1 MRQVNLSAIDLNL
14 LPALEALLR
23 RRNVSHAAE
32 DVGLSQ
38 PAMSRA
44 LARLREVLGDTLL
57 VRVPGGGYALTPRAE
72 ALAVRLTPTLDHVK
86 AVFQEPTF
94 DPAKV
99 ERTVRIAAAD
109 THTILLAPALMARL
123 AREAPGIDIRMEG
136 YGPHLVT
143 RMETGALDLAF
154 AVSTTP
160 LPPGAQSEICARDR
174 LALVLRRGHPL
185 AKKTWTMQDYA
196 RVSHVGISLLGDSQT
211 DLDAQLATVGV
222 HRRVALVTPHFI
234 AALAAVG
241 GSDMAT
247 TVSRVFAARFA
258 DQFGLVLKEAPFPQL
273 DLELT
278 IVWSHVRAADPVLA
292 WLRKVIVDV
301 ARETMDLGAVRS
313 RARSVAHA

>member
-1 MRQVNLSAIDLNL
+1 MREVNLASLDLNL
-14 LPALEALLR
+14 LPALDALLKR
-23 RRNVSHAAE
+23 KNVSHAAD

-44 LARLREVLGDTLL
+44 LARLRDVLGDTLL

-72 ALAVRLTPTLDHVK
+72 ALAARLTPTLDHVK
-86 AVFQEPTF
+86 SVFQEPTF

-99 ERTVRIAAAD
+99 ERTVRIASSD

-123 AREAPGIDIRMEG
+123 AKEAPGIDIRMEG
-136 YGPHLVT
+136 YGPNLVT

-154 AVSTTP
+154 AISTTP
-160 LPPGAQSEICARDR
+160 LPPGARSESCARDR
-174 LALVLRRGHPL
+174 LVLVLRRGHPM
-185 AKKTWTMQDYA
+185 AKRKWTMEDYGS
-196 RVSHVGISLLGDSQT
+196 VSHVGISLLGDSQT

-222 HRRVALVTPHFI
+222 HRRIALVTPHFI

-241 GSDMAT
+241 GTDMAT
-247 TVSRVFAARFA
+247 TISRVFAARFA
-258 DQFGLVLKEAPFPQL
+258 DQFGLVLKEPPLPDL

-292 WLRKVIVDV
+292 WLRTVIREVSQ
-301 ARETMDLGAVRS
+301 ETMDLERS
-313 RARSVAHA
+313 RRRLRAV